1 MLVFMGIVFN
11 FFLLCGK
18 LWEILIFTDFGL
30 LYKTIFKSF
39 FLLTKVLNTFNDSLN
54 YVKLFITNISFQM
67 LFL

>member
-11 FFLLCGK
+11 FFIM
-18 LWEILIFTDFGL
+18 WEIVGNFNFYYFGL

>member
-1 MLVFMGIVFN
+1 MWEIVGNFN
-11 FFLLCGK
+11 FYY
-18 LWEILIFTDFGL
+18 FGL

-39 FLLTKVLNTFNDSLN
+39 FLLTKLLNTFNNSLN